1 MNILQ
6 RIKMAKL
13 AKAETKRLKG
23 ERTAEEWARIWKCS
37 VCTAQRHL
45 KAAVELRLMKRRKI
59 NMRVSDYVR
68 SVPVFREL

>member
-13 AKAETKRLKG
+13 QRAETKRLKG
-23 ERTAEEWARIWKCS
+23 ERTAEEWAKVWKCS

-45 KAAVELRLMKRRKI
+45 KAALELRMMTRRKI
-59 NMRVSDYVR
+59 NIRVSDFVR
-68 SVPVFREL
+68 AVPVFRER